1 MSQINPFSAEERLQ
15 AMVSAAYRASRSHFS
30 HLPLRFIID
39 PPVDML
45 DAALARQVAIHILMV
60 QFCIPRRRVMVL
72 LSVGRTMVGQAV
84 RTVDYRCD
92 EPVFERTYRAIA
104 ARANDLFMT
113 ALHEAVEDAA

>member
-1 MSQINPFSAEERLQ
+1 MSHLNPFSAEERMQ
-15 AMVSAAYRASRSHFS
+15 AMVEAAFRASRSHFS
-30 HLPLRFIID
+30 HLPIRFVID

-45 DAALARQVAIHILMV
+45 DAALARQVAIHVLMV
-60 QFCIPRRRVMVL
+60 QFQIPRRRVMVL

-84 RTVDYRCD
+84 RTVDYRRD

-113 ALHEAVEDAA
+113 ALNEAVEDAA

>member
-1 MSQINPFSAEERLQ
+1 MLNPYSAEERLQ

-45 DAALARQVAIHILMV
+45 DAALARQVAIHVLVV
-60 QFCIPRRRVMVL
+60 QFSIPRRRLIVL
-72 LSVGRTMVGQAV
+72 LNVGRSMVNQAI

-92 EPVFERTYRAIA
+92 EAVFERTYRAIA

-113 ALHEAVEDAA
+113 ALSEAAEDAA